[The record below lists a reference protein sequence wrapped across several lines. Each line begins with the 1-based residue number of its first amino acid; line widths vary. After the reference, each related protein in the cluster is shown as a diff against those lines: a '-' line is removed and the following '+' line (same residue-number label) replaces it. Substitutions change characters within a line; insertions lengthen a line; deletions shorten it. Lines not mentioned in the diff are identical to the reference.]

1 MILKIKNIL
10 LGVFGMKNIYEIKYF
25 KYSATKYRNHNGL
38 SFFVVLKG
46 QVMLAINS
54 ESTIYR
60 EGEIFLLKHNECYK
74 LDVSEGN
81 IVVQIHFYESLL
93 DNLIPELLT
102 NQFQLKN
109 QSETIQLREQLIQLC
124 SIYLTEDEDKNIKI
138 LKTLLYIVEN
148 IKTSFEFSDD
158 INTISPEG
166 LHPVIE
172 EIKDYIYIN
181 YKEKITMNTFTSK
194 YHLSE
199 SYFSKMFKEQMGMNF
214 KDYLTDIR
222 LLNSIYDLIHTNE
235 KVIDISEKHGFYN
248 VSAYISSFKLHYGI
262 TPKKYRTMFQSE
274 NTKFARQNFYN
285 EIDYEKKLSIDEIN
299 RYLKYFI
306 TTYINTDVQQDKEML
321 LLK

>member
-1 MILKIKNIL
+1 
-10 LGVFGMKNIYEIKYF
+10 MKNIYEIKYF

-166 LHPVIE
+166 LHPLIE

-235 KVIDISEKHGFYN
+235 KIIDISEKHGFYN

-285 EIDYEKKLSIDEIN
+285 EVDYEKKLSIDEIN
-299 RYLKYFI
+299 RYLKYFK

>member
-1 MILKIKNIL
+1 
-10 LGVFGMKNIYEIKYF
+10 MKNIYEIKYF

-46 QVMLAINS
+46 QVMLTINS
-54 ESTIYR
+54 ESTTYR

-124 SIYLTEDEDKNIKI
+124 SIYLTKDDDKNIKI

-148 IKTSFEFSDD
+148 IKTSFEFSYDMD
-158 INTISPEG
+158 TISPEG

-172 EIKDYIYIN
+172 EIKNYIYIN
-181 YKEKITMNTFTSK
+181 YNEKITMNTFTSK

-222 LLNSIYDLIHTNE
+222 LLNSTYDLIHTNE

-285 EIDYEKKLSIDEIN
+285 EIDYEKKLSIDEIKS
-299 RYLKYFI
+299 YLKYFK
-306 TTYINTDVQQDKEML
+306 TTYINTDIQQDKEML

>member
-1 MILKIKNIL
+1 M
-10 LGVFGMKNIYEIKYF
+10 
-25 KYSATKYRNHNGL
+25 
-38 SFFVVLKG
+38 
-46 QVMLAINS
+46 
-54 ESTIYR
+54 
-60 EGEIFLLKHNECYK
+60 
-74 LDVSEGN
+74 DVSEGN

-124 SIYLTEDEDKNIKI
+124 SIYLTKDDDKNIKI

-148 IKTSFEFSDD
+148 IKTNFEFSYDMD
-158 INTISPEG
+158 TISTEG

-172 EIKDYIYIN
+172 EIKNYIYIN
-181 YKEKITMNTFTSK
+181 YNEKITMNTFTSK

-248 VSAYISSFKLHYGI
+248 VSAYISSFKLRYGI

-285 EIDYEKKLSIDEIN
+285 EIDYEKKLSIDEIKS
-299 RYLKYFI
+299 YLKYFK
-306 TTYINTDVQQDKEML
+306 TTYINTDIQQDKEML

>member
-1 MILKIKNIL
+1 
-10 LGVFGMKNIYEIKYF
+10 MKNIYEIKYF

-46 QVMLAINS
+46 QVMLTINS
-54 ESTIYR
+54 ESTTYR

-124 SIYLTEDEDKNIKI
+124 SIYLTKDDDKNIKI

-148 IKTSFEFSDD
+148 IKTSFEFSYDMG
-158 INTISPEG
+158 TISPEG

-172 EIKDYIYIN
+172 EIKNYIYIN
-181 YKEKITMNTFTSK
+181 YNEKITMNTFTSK

-262 TPKKYRTMFQSE
+262 THKKYRTMFQSE
-274 NTKFARQNFYN
+274 NTKFARQ
-285 EIDYEKKLSIDEIN
+285 I
-299 RYLKYFI
+299 FI
-306 TTYINTDVQQDKEML
+306 TK
-321 LLK
+321 

>member
-1 MILKIKNIL
+1 
-10 LGVFGMKNIYEIKYF
+10 MKNIYEIKYF

-181 YKEKITMNTFTSK
+181 YKEKITMTTFTSK

-299 RYLKYFI
+299 RYLKYFK